1 MEVEMS
7 CFPSLTYSLSSLTI
21 TSKNTGVLMCI
32 LKAIMTNPLVE
43 KDSSRE
49 KKSLIWCISIKL
61 ENALFE
67 KICVFPILNI
77 G

>member
-1 MEVEMS
+1 MKVEMS

-43 KDSSRE
+43 KDSFR
-49 KKSLIWCISIKL
+49 KK
-61 ENALFE
+61 
-67 KICVFPILNI
+67 KIPNLVCFY
-77 G
+77 